1 MQAVHALDEIANPLS
16 QATLATL
23 PAKGILIPINSIQLS
38 NPASLPG
45 NAGLQLGIV
54 LFPLG
59 EVIRCAAGDSCF
71 HPQSSPVFDIE
82 PDIFYHYF
90 A

>member
-16 QATLATL
+16 QATLA
-23 PAKGILIPINSIQLS
+23 PPQRMGIFLIPINFYTAFKSCT
-38 NPASLPG
+38 PV
-45 NAGLQLGIV
+45 NAVLQLGIV